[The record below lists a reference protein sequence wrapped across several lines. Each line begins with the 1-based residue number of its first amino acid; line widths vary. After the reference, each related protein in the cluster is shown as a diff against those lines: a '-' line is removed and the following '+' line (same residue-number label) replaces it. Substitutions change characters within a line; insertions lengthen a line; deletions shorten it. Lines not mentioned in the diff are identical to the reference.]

1 MTSSRYSNVPPT
13 LGDRLIH
20 ILTAIEDIRA
30 ALAGRSLEDF
40 TADPLRRMAVERLFE
55 IMSEASRY
63 IPDEMKDREKNI
75 AWQKLAD
82 LGNLLRHAYHRVDPN
97 ILWEIVENDL
107 ESLKRFVERVVQNEK

>member
-1 MTSSRYSNVPPT
+1 VPPT
-13 LGDRLIH
+13 LSDRLIH
-20 ILTAIEDIRA
+20 ILTAIEDIRVA
-30 ALAGRSLEDF
+30 TAGRSLEDF
-40 TADPLRRMAVERLFE
+40 AADPLRRMAIERLFE

-107 ESLKRFVERVVQNEK
+107 ESLKRFVERVVQNEKWK

>member
-1 MTSSRYSNVPPT
+1 VPPT

-30 ALAGRSLEDF
+30 MLSGLSLAEFRD
-40 TADPLRRMAVERLFE
+40 DRVRRMAVERSFE

-63 IPDEMKDREKNI
+63 IPNNMKEKEKDI

-82 LGNLLRHAYHRVDPN
+82 LGNRLRHAYHRVDPN
-97 ILWEIVENDL
+97 ILWTIVEKDL
-107 ESLKRFVERVVQNEK
+107 EPLKRFVEQVVQDEK

>member
-1 MTSSRYSNVPPT
+1 VPPT

-20 ILTAIEDIRA
+20 IVTAIEDIRV
-30 ALAGRSLEDF
+30 ALAGRSLADF

-63 IPDEMKDREKNI
+63 IPKEIKDGEKDI

-107 ESLKRFVERVVQNEK
+107 EPLKRFVDRIIQDEKQR

>member
-1 MTSSRYSNVPPT
+1 VPPT

-20 ILTAIEDIRA
+20 ILTAIKDIRA
-30 ALAGRSLEDF
+30 ALTDRSLAEF

-63 IPDEMKDREKNI
+63 VPDKMKDQEKDI

-97 ILWEIVENDL
+97 ILWEIAANDL
-107 ESLKRFVERVVQNEK
+107 EPLKRFVERIIDNDQ

>member
-1 MTSSRYSNVPPT
+1 MPPT
-13 LGDRLIH
+13 LGDRLVH
-20 ILTAIEDIRA
+20 ILTAIENIRA
-30 ALAGRSLEDF
+30 ALAGRSLADF

-63 IPDEMKDREKNI
+63 VPNEMKVQEKDI

-97 ILWEIVENDL
+97 ILWDIVENDL
-107 ESLKRFVERVVQNEK
+107 EPVKRFVERIVQDER